1 MTAKSFLP
9 FVFLFAV
16 FIDASTIS
24 TSLLNI
30 ELKKNY
36 SFVERSLNESDM
48 KIDSSTGNIFFTN
61 EDISIQV
68 LTPFE
73 ENYRIREDTIEIHD
87 IFLDQ
92 KNVID
97 IKELDNFFLDLLLE
111 GVDQDSETYSVDIIN
126 NSTIQVF
133 ENNGLNV
140 VSFSFIGNKLKLIRY
155 QDSLGVEHGIELT
168 LL

>member
-16 FIDASTIS
+16 FIDASSIS
-24 TSLLNI
+24 TSLLNV

-126 NSTIQVF
+126 DSTIQIF

>member
-24 TSLLNI
+24 TSLLNV

-36 SFVERSLNESDM
+36 TFVERSLSEANM
-48 KIDSSTGNIFFTN
+48 QIDSSTGNIFFTN

-126 NSTIQVF
+126 DSTIQVF

>member
-1 MTAKSFLP
+1 MTAKSFFL
-9 FVFLFAV
+9 FVILFAV
-16 FIDASTIS
+16 FIDAASIS
-24 TSLLNI
+24 TSLLND

-36 SFVERSLNESDM
+36 SFVERSLSESDLQ
-48 KIDSSTGNIFFTN
+48 IDSSTGNIFFTN

-73 ENYRIREDTIEIHD
+73 ENYRIREGTIEIHD

-92 KNVID
+92 KNVIN

-111 GVDQDSETYSVDIIN
+111 GVDQASEAYSVDIIN

>member
-36 SFVERSLNESDM
+36 SFVERSLSESDLQ
-48 KIDSSTGNIFFTN
+48 IDSYTGNIFFTN

-111 GVDQDSETYSVDIIN
+111 GVDQDSETYSVNIIN
-126 NSTIQVF
+126 DSTIQVF

>member
-9 FVFLFAV
+9 FVFLLAV

-61 EDISIQV
+61 ENISIQV

-97 IKELDNFFLDLLLE
+97 IKELNNFFLDLLIE

-126 NSTIQVF
+126 DSTIQVF

>member
-16 FIDASTIS
+16 FIDASSIS

-97 IKELDNFFLDLLLE
+97 IKELDNFFLDLLIE

-126 NSTIQVF
+126 DSTIQVF

>member
-92 KNVID
+92 KNVIG

-126 NSTIQVF
+126 DSTIQVF

>member
-24 TSLLNI
+24 TSLLNV

-36 SFVERSLNESDM
+36 SFVERSLSESDM
-48 KIDSSTGNIFFTN
+48 QIDSSTGNIFFTD

-73 ENYRIREDTIEIHD
+73 ENYRIREDAIEIHD

-111 GVDQDSETYSVDIIN
+111 GVDEASATYSVDIIN
-126 NSTIQVF
+126 DSTIQVF
-133 ENNGLNV
+133 ENNGLNK
-140 VSFSFIGNKLKLIRY
+140 VSFSFNGNKLKLIRY

>member
-24 TSLLNI
+24 TSLLNV

-36 SFVERSLNESDM
+36 SFVERSLSEANM
-48 KIDSSTGNIFFTN
+48 QIDSSTGNIFFTN

-97 IKELDNFFLDLLLE
+97 IRELDNFFLDLLLE
-111 GVDQDSETYSVDIIN
+111 GVDEASATYSVNIVND
-126 NSTIQVF
+126 STIQVF

>member
-126 NSTIQVF
+126 GSTIQVF

>member
-9 FVFLFAV
+9 FVFLFAL

-24 TSLLNI
+24 TSLLNV

-36 SFVERSLNESDM
+36 SFVERSLSESNM
-48 KIDSSTGNIFFTN
+48 QIDSSTGNIFFTD

-73 ENYRIREDTIEIHD
+73 ENYRIREDAIEIHD

-111 GVDQDSETYSVDIIN
+111 GVDEDSSTYSVDIIN
-126 NSTIQVF
+126 DSTIQVF
-133 ENNGLNV
+133 ENNGLNE

>member
-16 FIDASTIS
+16 FIDASSIS
-24 TSLLNI
+24 TSLLNV

-36 SFVERSLNESDM
+36 SFVERSLSESDM
-48 KIDSSTGNIFFTN
+48 QIDSSTGNIFFTN

-111 GVDQDSETYSVDIIN
+111 GVDEASATYSVNIIN
-126 NSTIQVF
+126 DSTIQVF

-168 LL
+168 PL

>member
-9 FVFLFAV
+9 FVFLLAV

-36 SFVERSLNESDM
+36 SFVERSLNESEI

-97 IKELDNFFLDLLLE
+97 IKDLDNFFLDLLLE

-126 NSTIQVF
+126 DSTIQVF

>member
-16 FIDASTIS
+16 FIDASIIS

-36 SFVERSLNESDM
+36 SFVERSLNESDV

-73 ENYRIREDTIEIHD
+73 ENYIIREDTIEIHD

-111 GVDQDSETYSVDIIN
+111 GVDQDSETYSVNIIN
-126 NSTIQVF
+126 DSTIQVF

>member
-126 NSTIQVF
+126 DSTIQVF

-140 VSFSFIGNKLKLIRY
+140 ISFSFIGNKLKLIRY
-155 QDSLGVEHGIELT
+155 KDSLGVEHGIELT
-168 LL
+168 PL

>member
-48 KIDSSTGNIFFTN
+48 KIDSSTGIIFFTN

-126 NSTIQVF
+126 DSTIQVF

>member
-111 GVDQDSETYSVDIIN
+111 GVDEASATYSVNIIN
-126 NSTIQVF
+126 DSTIQVF

>member
-97 IKELDNFFLDLLLE
+97 IKDLDNFFLDLLLE

-126 NSTIQVF
+126 DSTIQVF

>member
-16 FIDASTIS
+16 FIDASIIS

-61 EDISIQV
+61 EGISIQV

-97 IKELDNFFLDLLLE
+97 IKELDNFFLDLLIE

-126 NSTIQVF
+126 DSTIQVF

>member
-24 TSLLNI
+24 TSLLNV

-36 SFVERSLNESDM
+36 TFVERSLSEANM
-48 KIDSSTGNIFFTN
+48 QIDSSTGNIFFTN

-97 IKELDNFFLDLLLE
+97 IRELDNFFLDLLLE
-111 GVDQDSETYSVDIIN
+111 GVDEASATYSVNIVND
-126 NSTIQVF
+126 STIQVF

-168 LL
+168 PL

>member
-16 FIDASTIS
+16 FIDASIIS

-97 IKELDNFFLDLLLE
+97 IKELDNFFLDLLIE

-126 NSTIQVF
+126 DSTIQVF

>member
-1 MTAKSFLP
+1 MTAKSFLS

-24 TSLLNI
+24 TSLLNV

-36 SFVERSLNESDM
+36 TFVERSLSEANM
-48 KIDSSTGNIFFTN
+48 QIDSSTGNIFFTN

-97 IKELDNFFLDLLLE
+97 IRELDNFFLDLLLE
-111 GVDQDSETYSVDIIN
+111 GVDEASATYSVNIVND
-126 NSTIQVF
+126 STIQVF
-133 ENNGLNV
+133 ENSGLNV

-168 LL
+168 PL

>member
-1 MTAKSFLP
+1 MTVKSFLP

-16 FIDASTIS
+16 FIDASIIS

-111 GVDQDSETYSVDIIN
+111 GVDQDSETYSVNIIN
-126 NSTIQVF
+126 DSTIQVF

>member
-9 FVFLFAV
+9 FVFLLAV

-111 GVDQDSETYSVDIIN
+111 GVDQDSETYSVNIIN
-126 NSTIQVF
+126 DSSIQVF

>member
-1 MTAKSFLP
+1 MTAKSFFL
-9 FVFLFAV
+9 FVILFAV
-16 FIDASTIS
+16 FIDAASIS
-24 TSLLNI
+24 TSLLND

-36 SFVERSLNESDM
+36 SFVERSLSESDVQ
-48 KIDSSTGNIFFTN
+48 IDSSTGNIFFTN

-92 KNVID
+92 KNVIN

-111 GVDQDSETYSVDIIN
+111 GVDQASETYSVYIMN

-168 LL
+168 PL

>member
-61 EDISIQV
+61 EDILIQV

-87 IFLDQ
+87 IFLGQ

-111 GVDQDSETYSVDIIN
+111 GVDEASATYSVDIIN
-126 NSTIQVF
+126 DSTIQVF
-133 ENNGLNV
+133 ENNGLNT

>member
-9 FVFLFAV
+9 FVFLFTV

-24 TSLLNI
+24 TSLLNV

-36 SFVERSLNESDM
+36 TFVERSLSEANM
-48 KIDSSTGNIFFTN
+48 QIDSSTGNIFFTN

-111 GVDQDSETYSVDIIN
+111 GIDEASETYSVDIIN
-126 NSTIQVF
+126 DSIIQVF

-168 LL
+168 PL

>member
-48 KIDSSTGNIFFTN
+48 QIDSSTGNIFFTD

-126 NSTIQVF
+126 DSTIQVF

>member
-36 SFVERSLNESDM
+36 SFVERSLNESDI

-97 IKELDNFFLDLLLE
+97 IKDLDNFFLDLLLE

-126 NSTIQVF
+126 DSTIQVF

-155 QDSLGVEHGIELT
+155 QDSLGVEHAIELT
-168 LL
+168 PL

>member
-9 FVFLFAV
+9 FVFLFAL

-24 TSLLNI
+24 TSLLNV

-36 SFVERSLNESDM
+36 TFVERSLSEANM
-48 KIDSSTGNIFFTN
+48 QIDSSTGNIFFTN

-97 IKELDNFFLDLLLE
+97 IRELDNFFLDLLLE
-111 GVDQDSETYSVDIIN
+111 GVDEASATYSVNIVND
-126 NSTIQVF
+126 STIQVF
-133 ENNGLNV
+133 ENSGLNV

>member
-36 SFVERSLNESDM
+36 SFVERSLSESDM
-48 KIDSSTGNIFFTN
+48 QIDSSTGNIFFTN

-92 KNVID
+92 QNVID

-111 GVDQDSETYSVDIIN
+111 GVDQASETYSVDIIN
-126 NSTIQVF
+126 DSTIQVF

>member
-16 FIDASTIS
+16 FIDASSIS
-24 TSLLNI
+24 TSLLNV

-111 GVDQDSETYSVDIIN
+111 GVDQDSETYSVNIIN
-126 NSTIQVF
+126 DSTIQVF

>member
-1 MTAKSFLP
+1 MTAKSFFL
-9 FVFLFAV
+9 FVILFAV
-16 FIDASTIS
+16 FIDAASIS
-24 TSLLNI
+24 TSLLND

-36 SFVERSLNESDM
+36 SFVERSLSESDLQ
-48 KIDSSTGNIFFTN
+48 IDSSTGNIFFTN

-73 ENYRIREDTIEIHD
+73 ENYRIREGTIEIHD

-92 KNVID
+92 KNVIN

-111 GVDQDSETYSVDIIN
+111 GVDQASEAYSVDIIN

-168 LL
+168 PL

>member
-36 SFVERSLNESDM
+36 TFVERSLSEANM
-48 KIDSSTGNIFFTN
+48 QIDSSTGNIFFTN

-97 IKELDNFFLDLLLE
+97 IKELDNFFLDLLIE

-126 NSTIQVF
+126 DSTIQVF

>member
-24 TSLLNI
+24 TSLLNV

-36 SFVERSLNESDM
+36 SFVERSLSESDM
-48 KIDSSTGNIFFTN
+48 QIDSSTGNIFFTN

-92 KNVID
+92 KNVIET
-97 IKELDNFFLDLLLE
+97 KELDNFFLDLLLE
-111 GVDQDSETYSVDIIN
+111 GVDEASETYSIDIIN

-168 LL
+168 PL

>member
-1 MTAKSFLP
+1 
-9 FVFLFAV
+9 LFAV

-126 NSTIQVF
+126 DSTIQVF

>member
-24 TSLLNI
+24 TSLLNV

-126 NSTIQVF
+126 DSTIQVF

-168 LL
+168 PL

>member
-126 NSTIQVF
+126 DSTIQVF

>member
-68 LTPFE
+68 VTPFE

-97 IKELDNFFLDLLLE
+97 IKELNNFFLDLLIE

-126 NSTIQVF
+126 DSTIQVF

>member
-24 TSLLNI
+24 TSLLNV

-48 KIDSSTGNIFFTN
+48 QIDSSTGNIFFTN

-111 GVDQDSETYSVDIIN
+111 GVDEASATYSVNIIN
-126 NSTIQVF
+126 DSTIQVF

-168 LL
+168 PL